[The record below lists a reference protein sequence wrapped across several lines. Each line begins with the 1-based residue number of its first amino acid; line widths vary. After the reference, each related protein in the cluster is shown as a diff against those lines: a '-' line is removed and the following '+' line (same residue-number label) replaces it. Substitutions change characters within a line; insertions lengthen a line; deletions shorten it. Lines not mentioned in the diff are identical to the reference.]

1 MDKDAEKR
9 RAEKKKQLQNL
20 EDLLLKGLE
29 SGAPTPFTRAT
40 FDEIKTR
47 VAARL
52 KAKKSD

>member
-1 MDKDAEKR
+1 MDKDAEER
-9 RAEKKKQLQNL
+9 RTEKVRQLQDL

>member
-9 RAEKKKQLQNL
+9 RAEKVRQLQDL
-20 EDLLLKGLE
+20 EALLLKRLE
-29 SGAPTPFTRAT
+29 SNETTPFTRAT
-40 FDEIKTR
+40 LDEIKTR